1 VKLSNPGC
9 KYAQESVISFCA
21 IHLGNTGKYE
31 KPKFDCFPLTSMGSK
46 LVVTTVYYLSYF
58 FGIAVGL
65 TICVSAKASLLIS
78 LKSAASY

>member
-1 VKLSNPGC
+1 
-9 KYAQESVISFCA
+9 
-21 IHLGNTGKYE
+21 
-31 KPKFDCFPLTSMGSK
+31 MRSK

-78 LKSAASY
+78 LKSAAFALTPSFAGIQERYVSAAG